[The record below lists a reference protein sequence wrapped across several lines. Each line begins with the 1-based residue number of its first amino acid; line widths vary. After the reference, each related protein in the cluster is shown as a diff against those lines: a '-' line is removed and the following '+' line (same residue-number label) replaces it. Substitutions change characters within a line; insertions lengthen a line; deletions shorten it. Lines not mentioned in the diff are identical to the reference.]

1 MTPWWTIGSTDRMRL
16 ARKALVLLGSLPALL
31 LVLPSSVH
39 GQRPDT
45 ARADTVF
52 RIEGIRVEARRPVA
66 RVGGASA
73 IEVNLDSLRLSAS
86 PTLESALRELPTVHV
101 RTNSRGQAE
110 ISVRGSES
118 RQVSV
123 LLDGVPLTLTWDAR
137 TDVSVLPAGA
147 VRDLSLVRGLS
158 TLLHGPNSLGG
169 VVELAVARGAVPAAS
184 SSRFSAGVDQE
195 GSYAADA
202 DVSVPF
208 STDAGR
214 WMIRAGAGYE
224 DSPGFPLPDGVS
236 QPGPGGDDRRLNT
249 DVENVDGFAAVRYA
263 APSGSW
269 ASLTMVGHRAERG
282 IAAELGAQNPRI
294 WRYPE
299 ISRGIVSLA
308 GGTGE
313 RTTPL
318 GWGSVEATLGYDAGR
333 TEILSFESRA
343 FDTVDGT
350 EIGDARTLTL
360 RLLGE
365 HSLGE
370 RGSLASSLTF
380 AEIDHE
386 ETVDGERRD
395 FRQELLSLAGE
406 TEWRLVDDPA
416 RTVGRL
422 VFSVGGAYDRAIH
435 PETGGV
441 EGLGTVED
449 WGARA
454 GLSALVDDGSTLV
467 HLGVSRRGR
476 FPSLREAFSEALDR
490 FVANPDLGPEKL
502 VAMEAGVTTSLGEG
516 ELQLV
521 AFHHDLT
528 DAIRRVTLSDGR
540 RQRVNSDELE
550 STGIEL
556 LLSRTFGPVELGGDL
571 TLQSVELT
579 DPGTA
584 ISSEPENVPEQKGS
598 VYTAFPVTGGLR
610 ARLEGEYTGT
620 QFCQDP
626 DTGAD
631 VELDDGVWYNAGLSK
646 RWGTGGALGGRRIET
661 SIDGVNLADT
671 ALFDQ
676 CGLPRQ
682 GRLVRFQ
689 VRVF

>member
-1 MTPWWTIGSTDRMRL
+1 MKPWWTFGSRGRGTRPL
-16 ARKALVLLGSLPALL
+16 APVAGASALVLALPLFA
-31 LVLPSSVH
+31 H
-39 GQRPDT
+39 GQQPDT
-45 ARADTVF
+45 VPTDTVF
-52 RIEGIRVEARRPVA
+52 RIEGIRVETRRPVA

-73 IEVNLDSLRLSAS
+73 IEVDLDSLRLSAS
-86 PTLESALRELPTVHV
+86 PTLESALREIPTVHV

-118 RQVSV
+118 RQVSI
-123 LLDGVPLTLTWDAR
+123 LLDGVPLNLTWDAR

-147 VRDLSLVRGLS
+147 VRNLSLVRGLS

-169 VVELAVARGAVPAAS
+169 VVELDVARGTIPTTS
-184 SSRFSAGVDQE
+184 STRVSSGVDQE
-195 GSYAADA
+195 GSFGIDA
-202 DVSVPF
+202 DISVPF
-208 STDAGR
+208 TSDDGR
-214 WMIRAGAGYE
+214 WFVRAGAGYE

-236 QPGPGGDDRRLNT
+236 QPPPGGDDRRLNT
-249 DVENVDGFAAVRYA
+249 DIENVDGFAAMRYEA
-263 APSGSW
+263 SGGAW
-269 ASLTMVGHRAERG
+269 ASLTALGHRAERG
-282 IAAELGAQNPRI
+282 IAAELGARDPRI

-299 ISRGIVSLA
+299 ITRGIVSLA
-308 GGTGE
+308 GGTGG

-318 GWGSVEATLGYDAGR
+318 GTGSVEATFGYDAGR
-333 TEILSFESRA
+333 TEILSFESRD
-343 FDTVDGT
+343 FDAVDGT
-350 EIGDARTLTL
+350 EVGDARTLTL

-365 HSLGE
+365 HSLGD
-370 RGSLASSLTF
+370 RGSVASSLTF

-395 FRQELLSLAGE
+395 FQQELLSLAGE
-406 TEWRLVDDPA
+406 TEWRLLDDPG
-416 RTVGRL
+416 RTVERL
-422 VFSVGGAYDRAIH
+422 VFSAGAAYDRAIQ
-435 PETGGV
+435 PETGGA
-441 EGLGTVED
+441 EGLGTVEE

-454 GLSALVDDGSTLV
+454 GVSTVVNDGSTLL
-467 HLGVSRRGR
+467 HAGVSRRGR

-490 FVANPDLGPEKL
+490 FVPNPDLGPEKL
-502 VAMEAGVTTSLGEG
+502 VAMEVGVTTSLGEG

-521 AFHHDLT
+521 AFRHDLS
-528 DAIRRVTLSDGR
+528 DAIRRITFADGR

-550 STGIEL
+550 STGVEL
-556 LLSRTFGPVELGGDL
+556 LLTQTFGSIELGGDL

-584 ISSEPENVPEQKGS
+584 TSMEPENVPEEKGS
-598 VYTAFPVTGGLR
+598 VYGILPIAGGAR
-610 ARLEGEYTGT
+610 GRLEAEYTGT

-631 VELDDGVWYNAGLSK
+631 VELDDGVWYNARVSK
-646 RWGTGGALGGRRIET
+646 TWRAGGALGGRRIET
-661 SIDGVNLADT
+661 SFDGVNLADT

-682 GRLVRFQ
+682 GRLLRFQ